1 MAGKRK
7 ETYLLTKQ
15 EPHSIVSE
23 AYRTIRASLKYGT
36 AEQGRKTILF
46 SSPSAGEGKTTAVAN
61 LGYLFAQD
69 GMRTLLIDGDLRR
82 PNLHHIFRLPNRA
95 GLSSYLSGY
104 SSINE
109 IIQPT
114 ELTNVELI
122 PAGPI
127 QPNPSELLGNYRI
140 SELLKYAKE
149 AYDLILIDAAP
160 LLVVSDPAVL
170 ARAVD
175 GVVVMIRA
183 LRTNREDI
191 VKSQKLLE
199 PFKDKVLGFILNERT
214 GT

>member
-1 MAGKRK
+1 
-7 ETYLLTKQ
+7 
-15 EPHSIVSE
+15 
-23 AYRTIRASLKYGT
+23 
-36 AEQGRKTILF
+36 
-46 SSPSAGEGKTTAVAN
+46 
-61 LGYLFAQD
+61 
-69 GMRTLLIDGDLRR
+69 MRTLLIDGDLRR

-140 SELLKYAKE
+140 SELLEYAKE
-149 AYDLILIDAAP
+149 TYDLILIDAAP

-214 GT
+214 GS